1 MSKEILGLVIPCYN
15 EAERLPMKKFEN
27 FLDSAA
33 GQNCRLIFVDDGSR
47 DNTSAVIQRLSL
59 KSERVYSVTLSRNC
73 GKGEAVRQGVLF
85 ALGLPDCRVT
95 QIGFWDA
102 DLATPL
108 EEVENFQSVMEADS
122 VKCIVIGNRHVK
134 NNCGVE
140 RNVFRNVISYA
151 ILCLINF
158 MLGFKLKDSQCGAK
172 IFRRSVAELCFE
184 QPFVSR
190 WLFDV
195 EIFKR
200 LLTVISLEQLER
212 NLAQKDLANWH
223 EVPGSK
229 LKFYH
234 LLNILCEMLKIDFYY
249 RQHLAF
255 CGRLITPKLIYR
267 WGRKKFNRDFM
278 LEFHFKIFRFAV
290 VCLLFLFI
298 IHDICE

>member
-1 MSKEILGLVIPCYN
+1 MIYLDHAATTPTAPEARAAMEPYYQRRYGNASTPYEFGQHSRGAVENARKIIADTLGVQTSEIYFTSGGTESDNWALKATM
-15 EAERLPMKKFEN
+15 EAYAFRGRHM
-27 FLDSAA
+27 
-33 GQNCRLIFVDDGSR
+33 I
-47 DNTSAVIQRLSL
+47 T
-59 KSERVYSVTLSRNC
+59 
-73 GKGEAVRQGVLF
+73 
-85 ALGLPDCRVT
+85 T
-95 QIGFWDA
+95 QIEHHA
-102 DLATPL
+102 
-108 EEVENFQSVMEADS
+108 
-122 VKCIVIGNRHVK
+122 IGNTCEYLRK
-134 NNCGVE
+134 
-140 RNVFRNVISYA
+140 R
-151 ILCLINF
+151 
-158 MLGFKLKDSQCGAK
+158 GFE
-172 IFRRSVAELCFE
+172 VTEL
-184 QPFVSR
+184 PVDR
-190 WLFDV
+190 DG
-195 EIFKR
+195 R
-200 LLTVISLEQLER
+200 ISLEQLER